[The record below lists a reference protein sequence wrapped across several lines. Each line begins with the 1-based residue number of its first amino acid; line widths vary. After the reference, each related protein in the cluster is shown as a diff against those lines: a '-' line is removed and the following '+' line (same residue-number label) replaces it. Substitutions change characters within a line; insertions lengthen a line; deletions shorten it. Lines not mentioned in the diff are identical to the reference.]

1 MKLQLS
7 NFARLTVLVS
17 LILLLTNCS
26 SHRYL
31 EIENTN
37 FTDQIDQLQ
46 NLEFTFNKDIAPDSI
61 IELWDSAHYIEFD
74 PKIEGRFKWT
84 SKKQLIFSPSVPFAP
99 NTDYKGTLS
108 SMILKL
114 NHDNSRFKDPT
125 VSFHTPYLE
134 IENTS
139 AYWGLDE
146 SFEKKPEL
154 RIRLVFNYS
163 VAPDQINQFITIS
176 LNKQS
181 KSFRL
186 LTGESA
192 SEAELAVEV
201 DPKNKDLSEII
212 LTMEPGMQT
221 IGSNRKNPGTI
232 TYNVEIPAS
241 DKMEIM
247 DVQASFEEGQGVI
260 SVFTSQPVVAQ
271 NIDAF
276 VNTDPAVP
284 YETSIT
290 GNGFRLKGAFS
301 DNQPYKLTLKSG
313 LKGIF
318 GHSLQNDLV
327 QTITFGSLQPYIAF
341 VDKAGMYL
349 TPGGAG
355 NLGLRIINVP
365 KVKITVFKVFEN
377 NIQHYMRHGMD
388 WEWFEEDNQYYDSY
402 GFRLNEDYG
411 QVIKTRE
418 YSTNALPRLGNLRLL
433 HLNPADLDVTS
444 EMKGIYLIK
453 AESPDKAWLNDV
465 QLLSYSDIGLI
476 VREGND
482 QIFVAARSI
491 ADGKP
496 LQNVSLTFYSRSN
509 QPVHKIVTGNDGVAI
524 WKDIMKSM
532 PGTKIT
538 MITARKDNDFNVLLF
553 NKSAVETT
561 RFDVGGK
568 HTQGLNYD
576 AFIYGDRELYRPGD
590 SVYINTI
597 IRDFSIKTITA
608 FPLKFKVIAPD
619 GKEILKRRVMVN
631 SQGSAEFH
639 FGLPVKALTGTYLCE
654 VLNVNDVLIGN
665 YRIKV
670 EEFMP
675 DRISVNVKTDKKT
688 YFPGDVLNLSLSAM
702 NLSGP
707 PAVGRKVE
715 NELQLS
721 RKSFVPKGF
730 EDYNFSL
737 TTMEEP
743 EIMSVINQTT
753 TSSEGTAQQSF
764 QLPAYKGIG
773 LLQGKIFT
781 TVFDETGRPVNRL
794 HLFDLPTQSA
804 FLGITPLPGW
814 TSIGKSLP
822 FNIVALDING
832 NKITSQAKLDIIN
845 VTWETVL
852 ERNYGQTSYR
862 SQRRE
867 NVVMSKLLDITKGEI
882 TESFTPHTS
891 GEYMVKLSLPGS
903 RAWFSESFYAYGW
916 GDSGESSFMVNKD
929 GKIDITFD
937 KEVYEPGQEAKILF
951 KTPFAGELLVTIEQD
966 KVLEYHSLKATEN
979 GATLSVRIKP
989 EFLPNIYITSTLLR
1003 ETTDQ
1008 SIPLTV
1014 AHGFTSLKVEKLSNR
1029 LPVNIIAPAS
1039 IRSNTK
1045 QKISVKT
1052 SPGAEVTIAVVD
1064 EGILQITDYKSP
1076 DPYEWFYKK
1085 RALEVNAYDLFDE
1098 LLPELFSKRSSS
1110 GGDQAFDLGRRLNPM
1125 TAKRIKLLSLW
1136 SGRKTANSAG
1146 EINFTADIPQF
1157 SGSVRIMAVA
1167 YKGSSFGSGSKNMR
1181 ITDPIN
1187 MISSLPRFLSPGDKA
1202 IVNTTLTNTTDKAL
1216 TTRIKVSAKGG
1227 GLKLSDLSDSN
1238 ITLQPNSETNVT
1250 WEVNAG
1256 AEIGTSILT
1265 FAVSTNK
1272 ETFSEQTEISI
1283 RPAVPL
1289 IKEAEA
1295 GVINAGKLVTLK
1307 PSTSF
1312 ISGTGKTTLLVTSNP
1327 AGQFAEHLEELFNYP
1342 YGCLE
1347 QTISAAFP
1355 QLYFGE
1361 LASLLKKGNSTG
1373 ANVSNNINEAIRKIA
1388 ALQQYNGGV
1397 VMWPTGG
1404 EVNWWVTVYAAHFL
1418 YEAERAGYNV
1428 DQKIVSGLKS
1438 YLVEKIRQKPV
1449 TEHFYK
1455 SPGDGQ
1461 WNKKVQPARE
1471 TFYSLYVLA
1480 LTGNHHLPTMNYYKS
1495 KTEQLSNDSRY
1506 LLAGAYALTGDRKSV
1521 ANLIPKT
1528 WDNQDAEV
1536 MTGGSFSS
1544 PIRDRA
1550 LALYTLLTI
1559 DPDDSQVA
1567 ILARQLGNM
1576 VNSARFLNTQERSFT
1591 MLALGRL
1598 AKSSGE
1604 GNPVAEINAGNNT
1617 YKFTGKDMLISLDGK
1632 PVTIKVSGN
1641 GNLYW
1646 FYESEGIP
1654 VSGKVQPED
1663 RSLRVRRQILDRTGK
1678 QIGNFQFNQN
1688 DLLVVAVSVSTTDN
1702 SIIENVILTDL
1713 LPACFEIE
1721 NTRLTADRALEW
1733 IKNKSLPE
1741 YLDIRDDR
1749 VNIFTTAT
1757 GQTKTFYYLVRVI
1770 NKGNFIWG
1778 PVGAEAM
1785 YNGQYYSYNGQAM
1798 VEVK

>member
-7 NFARLTVLVS
+7 NYTRFTLLVS
-17 LILLLTNCS
+17 LIFLLTNCS

-31 EIENTN
+31 EVENTN

-61 IELWDSAHYIEFD
+61 IELWDSVKYIEFEPRID
-74 PKIEGRFKWT
+74 GKFKWT
-84 SKKQLIFSPSVPFAP
+84 SKKQLIFSPAVPFAP
-99 NTDYKGTLS
+99 NTDYKGTLTS
-108 SMILKL
+108 KILQL
-114 NHDNSRFKDPT
+114 NKEKSRFKDPII
-125 VSFHTPYLE
+125 SFHTPYLE
-134 IENTS
+134 IESTS

-146 SFEKKPEL
+146 SFEKRPEL
-154 RIRLVFNYS
+154 RIRLLFNYP
-163 VAPDQINQFITIS
+163 VETEQINQYITLT
-176 LNKQS
+176 LNQQS

-186 LTGESA
+186 VTGESS

-201 DPKNKDLSEII
+201 NPDDQDLSEIV
-212 LTMEPGMQT
+212 LTMEPGMQSF
-221 IGSNRKNPGTI
+221 GSNRKNQAAL
-232 TYNVEIPAS
+232 TYNVGIPAS
-241 DKMEIM
+241 DQLEIIN
-247 DVQASFEEGQGVI
+247 VQASFEEGQGVI
-260 SVFTSQPVVAQ
+260 SVFTSQPVVSQ

-276 VNTDPAVP
+276 VKIDPAVP
-284 YETSIT
+284 FETSLT
-290 GNGFRLKGAFS
+290 GNGFRLKGAFADS
-301 DNQPYKLTLKSG
+301 QSYQLTLKRG
-313 LKGIF
+313 LTGIF
-318 GHSLQNDLV
+318 GHSLQDNLV
-327 QTITFGSLQPYIAF
+327 QTVTFGSLHPYIAF

-365 KVKITVFKVFEN
+365 KVRITVFKVYEN
-377 NIQHYMRHGMD
+377 NIQHYMRHGLD
-388 WEWFEEDNQYYDSY
+388 WEWFEEDDKYYESY
-402 GFRLNEDYG
+402 GFKLNEDYG
-411 QVIKTRE
+411 QVIKTKE

-433 HLNPADLDVTS
+433 HLNAADLNVTS

-476 VREGND
+476 VREGTD
-482 QIFVAARSI
+482 EIFVAARSI
-491 ADGKP
+491 SDGKP
-496 LQNVSLTFYSRSN
+496 LQNVTLTFYSRSN
-509 QPVHKIVTGNDGVAI
+509 QPVHKIVSGNDGIAI
-524 WKDIMKSM
+524 WKDINKSI

-538 MITARKDNDFNVLLF
+538 MITARKDSDFNVLLF

-568 HTQGLNYD
+568 RTQGLSYD

-590 SVYINTI
+590 SVYLNTI
-597 IRDFSIKTITA
+597 IRDFDIKTITA
-608 FPLKFKVIAPD
+608 FPLKFKVISPD
-619 GKEILKRRVMVN
+619 GKEILKKRIMVN
-631 SQGSAEFH
+631 SQGSAELSFA
-639 FGLPVKALTGTYLCE
+639 LQAKAMTGTYLCE

-665 YRIKV
+665 YRLKV

-675 DRISVNVKTDKKT
+675 DRISVNLKTDKKS
-688 YFPGDVLNLSLSAM
+688 YLPGEVLNLSLTAM

-721 RKSFVPKGF
+721 RKAFMPKGY

-737 TTMEEP
+737 ITIEEP

-753 TSSEGTAQQSF
+753 TSSDGTAQQSF
-764 QLPAYKGIG
+764 QLPAYQGIG

-794 HLFDLPTQSA
+794 HLFDLITQSA

-822 FNIVALDING
+822 FEIVAVNTDG
-832 NKITSQAKLDIIN
+832 KKVDTQAKLEVIR

-867 NVVMSKLLDITKGEI
+867 NVVLSKQLKITAGKI
-882 TESFTPHTS
+882 TDSFTPHTS
-891 GEYMVKLSLPGS
+891 GEYLLKLSIPGS
-903 RAWFSESFYAYGW
+903 RAWVSETFYAYGW

-937 KEVYEPGQEAKILF
+937 KDVYEPGQEAKILF

-966 KVLEYHSLKATEN
+966 KVLEYHSLRATEN
-979 GATLSVRIKP
+979 GATLSLKIKP
-989 EFLPNIYITSTLLR
+989 EFLPNIYVTSTLLR
-1003 ETTDQ
+1003 KTTEQ
-1008 SIPLTV
+1008 NIPLTV
-1014 AHGFTSLKVEKLSNR
+1014 AHGFTSIKVEKSSNR
-1029 LPVNIIAPAS
+1029 LPVNIVAPAS
-1039 IRSNTK
+1039 IRSSTK
-1045 QKISVKT
+1045 QKITVKT
-1052 SPGAEVTIAVVD
+1052 APGAEVTIAVVD

-1085 RALEVNAYDLFDE
+1085 RALEVDAYDLFDE

-1125 TAKRIKLLSLW
+1125 TAKRVKLLSLW
-1136 SGRKTANSAG
+1136 SGRKLANSAG
-1146 EINFTADIPQF
+1146 EVNFTANIPQF

-1167 YKGSSFGSGSKNMR
+1167 YKGSTFGSGAKNMR
-1181 ITDPIN
+1181 ITDPVNI
-1187 MISSLPRFLSPGDKA
+1187 ISSLPRFLSPGDKA
-1202 IVNTTLTNTTDKAL
+1202 LVNTTLANTTDKLMTANV
-1216 TTRIKVSAKGG
+1216 KVSAKGA
-1227 GLKLSDLSDSN
+1227 GLKLTGPANPN
-1238 ITLQPNSETNVT
+1238 INLQPNSETSIT
-1250 WEVNAG
+1250 WEANAG
-1256 AEIGTSILT
+1256 AATGTSKVT
-1265 FAVSTNK
+1265 FTVSTNK
-1272 ETFSEQTEISI
+1272 ETFIEETELSI

-1289 IKEAEA
+1289 IKEANA
-1295 GVINAGKLVTLK
+1295 GVINAGKSITLQ
-1307 PSTSF
+1307 PSADF
-1312 ISGTGKTTLLVTSNP
+1312 MGGTGKTNLLLTSNP
-1327 AGQFAEHLEELFNYP
+1327 AGQFAQHLEGLVNYP

-1355 QLYFGE
+1355 QLYFNE
-1361 LASLLKKGNSTG
+1361 LASLLKKGNSAS
-1373 ANVSNNINEAIRKIA
+1373 ANVSNNVTEAIRKVA

-1404 EVNWWVTVYAAHFL
+1404 EVNWWVTAYAAHFL
-1418 YEAERAGYNV
+1418 YEAERAGYSV
-1428 DQKIVSGLKS
+1428 DKQVTSGLKS
-1438 YLVEKIRQKPV
+1438 YLLEKIRQKPV
-1449 TEHFYK
+1449 SEYFYRLLGNNEW
-1455 SPGDGQ
+1455 S
-1461 WNKKVQPARE
+1461 KKVQPARE

-1480 LTGNHHLPTMNYYKS
+1480 LTGNHHLPTMNFYKS
-1495 KTEQLSNDSRY
+1495 KTQQLSFDSRY
-1506 LLAGAYALTGDRKSV
+1506 LLAASYALSGDQKSASSLTPV
-1521 ANLIPKT
+1521 T
-1528 WDNQDAEV
+1528 WENQEGEV

-1559 DPDDSQVA
+1559 DANNPQVA
-1567 ILARQLGNM
+1567 ILTRQLGTMISN
-1576 VNSARFLNTQERSFT
+1576 AKYLNTQEKAFS
-1591 MLALGRL
+1591 MLSLGKL

-1604 GNPVAEINAGNNT
+1604 GNPAAEVNSGSKI
-1617 YKFTGKDMLISLDGK
+1617 YKFTGKDILIPLSGE
-1632 PVTIKVSGN
+1632 PANIKVSGN
-1641 GNLYW
+1641 GKLYW

-1654 VSGKVQPED
+1654 ASGKVQPED
-1663 RSLRVRRQILDRTGK
+1663 RSLRVRRQIFDRTGK
-1678 QIGNFQFNQN
+1678 QISNFQFDQN

-1702 SIIENVILTDL
+1702 SIVDNVIVTDL

-1721 NTRLTADRALEW
+1721 NTRLTADRSLEW
-1733 IKNKSLPE
+1733 IKNKAVPE

-1749 VNIFTTAT
+1749 INIFTDAT
-1757 GQTKTFYYLVRVI
+1757 GQTKTFYYLVRII
-1770 NKGNFIWG
+1770 NKGSFNWG

-1785 YNGQYYSYNGQAM
+1785 YNGQYYSYHGQAK